1 MSAAH
6 TPTPTSTGTSTA
18 PTGFPD
24 TFLWGGAF
32 AASQAEGGFDAGGR
46 GMSTGDM
53 SPYRS
58 KQDYADLVALMHVS
72 RETIATA
79 METPGSAGYP
89 KRYGVDFYSR
99 YKEDIALFA
108 EMGYST
114 LRLSIAWSR
123 IFPNGDDAEPSE
135 EGLAF
140 YEDVFTELRKHNIEP
155 LVTLSHYEMPMNLVL
170 KHGGWEGREVIDLF
184 TRYADTVMTR
194 YRDLVTY
201 WLTFNE
207 INTTVIEP
215 FMGAGVITDIGE
227 SWKPRAYQALHHQ
240 FVASALVTR
249 RAREI
254 NPEFQIGCMLA
265 RMLHY
270 PATSDPADMLLS
282 QTDNDLNLAFTD
294 VQVRGAYPGILRRYW
309 NDNNITV
316 QMAEGDEDILR
327 DNTVDFLSF
336 SYYMTLVSSTTPE
349 KYGSTGGNLFST
361 VKNPYLAV
369 TEWGWQ
375 LDPSGLRY
383 ALRDMWSRYQ
393 VPLFVVENGLGATDI
408 LTEDGAVHDDYR
420 IAYTRDHLTAVR
432 EAVLDGVEML
442 GYTTWGAMDIISA
455 STSQISKRYGF
466 IYVDM
471 DDEGHGTLDRYRKDS
486 FFWYQKVIA
495 SNGSD
500 LS

>member
-1 MSAAH
+1 MSTTEH
-6 TPTPTSTGTSTA
+6 TTEPTSVPA
-18 PTGFPD
+18 GFPSD
-24 TFLWGGAF
+24 FLWGGAF
-32 AASQAEGGFDAGGR
+32 AANQAEGAFDVDGR
-46 GMSTGDM
+46 GISTADM
-53 SPYRS
+53 SAYRP
-58 KQDYADLVALMHVS
+58 KQDYADLVAMMHVS

-79 METPGSAGYP
+79 MATPGAEGYP

-108 EMGYST
+108 EMGYTT

-123 IFPNGDDAEPSE
+123 IFPNGDDAEPNE
-135 EGLAF
+135 AGLAF

-155 LVTLSHYEMPMNLVL
+155 LVTLSHYEMPMHLVL
-170 KHGGWEGREVIDLF
+170 THGGWEGREVIDLF
-184 TRYADTVMTR
+184 ARYADTVMTR

-215 FMGAGVITDIGE
+215 FMGAGVVTELGE
-227 SWKPRAYQALHHQ
+227 NWKARAYQALHHQ
-240 FVASALVTR
+240 FVASAAVTR

-254 NPEFQIGCMLA
+254 NPNFRIGCMLA
-265 RMLHY
+265 RMQHY

-282 QTDNDLNLAFTD
+282 QTDNDMNLAFTD
-294 VQVRGAYPGILRRYW
+294 VQVRGAYPGILKRFW
-309 NDNNITV
+309 NDNNIDIV
-316 QMAEGDEDILR
+316 MEQGDEQLLR

-361 VKNPYLAV
+361 VKNPYLGV

-383 ALRDMWSRYQ
+383 ALRDLWNRYQ
-393 VPLFVVENGLGATDI
+393 VPLFVVENGLGARDT
-408 LTEDGAVHDDYR
+408 LTEDGRVHDEYR

-432 EAVLDGVEML
+432 EAVLDGVHMI

-455 STSQISKRYGF
+455 STSEISKRYGF

-471 DDEGHGTLDRYRKDS
+471 DDEGHGSRDRYRKDS

-495 SNGSD
+495 SNGAD